1 MLTIKE
7 AHSHKILQQGQCP
20 HCGGDQFVV
29 DPETHEITCSQ
40 CVLVLNAD
48 LLSRKLACR
57 ALYHS
62 SSFIWWILWYHKIN
76 FSSTD
81 SQHIVVAKL

>member
-40 CVLVLNAD
+40 CVLVLNGD
-48 LLSRKLACR
+48 LLSRKLASLSR
-57 ALYHS
+57 TLL
-62 SSFIWWILWYHKIN
+62 FIIFYLV
-76 FSSTD
+76 D
-81 SQHIVVAKL
+81 SLVSQD